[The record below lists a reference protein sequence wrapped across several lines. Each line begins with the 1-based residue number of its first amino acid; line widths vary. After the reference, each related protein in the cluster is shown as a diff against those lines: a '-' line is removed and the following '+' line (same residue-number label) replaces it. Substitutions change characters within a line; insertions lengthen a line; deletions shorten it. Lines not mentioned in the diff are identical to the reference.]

1 MGMNDDL
8 LKTRQQEWSR
18 FMKGTT
24 VLILA
29 VAVLLLLMRIFL
41 VG

>member
-8 LKTRQQEWSR
+8 LETRRREWSR

-24 VLILA
+24 VLIVA

-41 VG
+41 VD